1 MIMLASDCLLFRLA
15 NGESVALRSEM
26 ITIEVSTGTAS
37 AFDAEFVNHAAA
49 AVFYYFKHELERDS
63 VSLAEFAEALEVV
76 LRGFAS
82 GTDTA
87 ATGGA
92 GARATESDLDRLA
105 SESCG
110 SELFFFSRL
119 RAEVRTGLDRSPRL
133 LRFRGLRGCVKQLSG
148 ARRWSRRCQSL
159 QDQIVDYLRGC
170 LVVEARARACS
181 LVVE

>member
-1 MIMLASDCLLFRLA
+1 MIMLAADCLLFRLA
-15 NGESVALRSEM
+15 SGESVALRSEM
-26 ITIEVSTGTAS
+26 ITIEVSSGAAS
-37 AFDAEFVNHAAA
+37 AFDAEFVNHAAS
-49 AVFYYFKHELERDS
+49 AVFHYFKHELERDS
-63 VSLAEFAEALEVV
+63 VSLAEFAETLEAV

-82 GTDTA
+82 GTDA
-87 ATGGA
+87 PPAGGA
-92 GARATESDLDRLA
+92 GVPAAESDLGRLA
-105 SESCG
+105 SEAGG

-119 RAEVRTGLDRSPRL
+119 RAEVRTGLNRSPRL

-170 LVVEARARACS
+170 LVVEAGARTCS